1 MGNGDRLWRIGCFMK
16 KGTIMRALLAVG
28 ILLYLV
34 LMPGVLSQ
42 GRGVDFY
49 RQNRV
54 LKEVSYEG
62 TFVLYHV
69 AREKTYQGSVTKFLK
84 TLAEGY
90 EKTHYGLHI
99 EVVGMGEEDFLE
111 RLDMG
116 REPDMV
122 SFFSGQLPKEQL
134 RSMDWGELPAFRPG
148 LSASEYA
155 CPWLFSG
162 YVYSA
167 PLLEEGEKVQGEGN
181 YISPIA
187 GAYYG
192 LLEGDK
198 SLEAYAAGKAQG
210 GLTDLRAY
218 GDLVRKGTE
227 WQGQAAGSFTD
238 EVCYMGVFRRG
249 REGSEECLRSFMTY
263 ILEEK
268 QQGSLSALGA
278 FSVLEKGWG
287 TFSGGEGEVLK
298 RVDRAY
304 EEVVCPEP
312 FLYYSHRAA
321 LLEEAEG
328 TLAGDE
334 GAEKRF
340 FERLHVVIPE

>member
-1 MGNGDRLWRIGCFMK
+1 MK
-16 KGTIMRALLAVG
+16 MKRVINVLLALAVVAY
-28 ILLYLV
+28 LLFMPPV
-34 LMPGVLSQ
+34 LQ
-42 GRGVDFY
+42 RGQRVDFY
-49 RQNRV
+49 RQNR
-54 LKEVSYEG
+54 LLPEVEYAG

-111 RLDMG
+111 RLEMG

-122 SFFSGQLPKEQL
+122 SFFSGQLPEEQL
-134 RSMDWGELPAFRPG
+134 RSMDWGELPALRPG
-148 LSASEYA
+148 LAAGEYA

-167 PLLEEGEKVQGEGN
+167 PQLEEGEAVQGAGS

-192 LLEGDK
+192 LDGGDMG
-198 SLEAYAAGKAQG
+198 LEAYGAGKAKG

-218 GDLVRKGTE
+218 GDLTCRGTE
-227 WQGQAAGSFTD
+227 WAGQPAGNFTD

-249 REGSEECLRSFMTY
+249 REGSEECLRSFMAY
-263 ILEEK
+263 LLEEK

-287 TFSGGEGEVLK
+287 TFSTGGEQVLK
-298 RVDRAY
+298 AVDRAY
-304 EEVVCPEP
+304 ETVVCPDP
-312 FLYYSHRAA
+312 FLYYGHKAA
-321 LLEEAEG
+321 LLEEAEQ
-328 TLAGDE
+328 TLLGEE

-340 FERLHVVIPE
+340 FERLHVVITE